1 MVAVV
6 SRAAWGAAF
15 EIPAG
20 RHVNPSARRE
30 VVIHWPGSAVGAD
43 PAAVVR
49 AIERS
54 HRQGNGWQAAPG
66 YNFLIGG
73 GRIFEGCGRDVRGIH
88 VGVGNINTTA
98 WGICVLQGVGQPVA
112 QADLNACRALIDWL
126 CHVAGRDLAR
136 SSHGH
141 HMATQCAGPALNGWV
156 NAGMPA
162 TAPPPPP
169 PPPTGG
175 PPAWPG
181 RILRQ
186 PPIMRGDDVRTWQAA
201 ARGLTVDGAYGPLS
215 EARCRQIQ
223 AAADLPV
230 DGRVGPN
237 TWPAT
242 WRDHQPGPAP
252 APPPPPPPPEVPDMW
267 ILRFTRSGRT
277 MTYTFNGQFVR
288 HIPDATT
295 QTALAN
301 ATPRIPIVN
310 VTEAALRSFN
320 GGQLPAQLP

>member
-242 WRDHQPGPAP
+242 WLVAGATPPTPPRAP
-252 APPPPPPPPEVPDMW
+252 APPWPGR
-267 ILRFTRSGRT
+267 ILINQRPMMSGADVRT
-277 MTYTFNGQFVR
+277 WQARAGRITVDGWYGPQSEARCREIQRQVGLPVDGRVGPNTW
-288 HIPDATT
+288 PATWT
-295 QTALAN
+295 T
-301 ATPRIPIVN
+301 
-310 VTEAALRSFN
+310 
-320 GGQLPAQLP
+320 